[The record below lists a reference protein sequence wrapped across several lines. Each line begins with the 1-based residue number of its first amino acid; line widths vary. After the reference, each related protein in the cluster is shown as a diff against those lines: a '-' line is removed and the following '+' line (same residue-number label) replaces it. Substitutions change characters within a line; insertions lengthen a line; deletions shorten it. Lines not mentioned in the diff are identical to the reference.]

1 MKTLFTLVLILFAI
15 NSYSQQL
22 AFPSALGAGAYVTGG
37 RGGEVYHVTNLND
50 SGTGSLRDALSQDNR
65 TIVFDVSGVI
75 NLSSSL
81 SVVNRSN
88 VTIAGQTAPE
98 GGITI
103 DGDRVYF
110 ENFQNVIVRYIRFKG
125 GIQSTAYNGG
135 ATNSFQSKGNS
146 INQIFDHCTFAF
158 GFFQGGSWY
167 VEDDSSVDNLT
178 VQRCFF
184 ANNDRGVLAG
194 GGTGTNTITGEYSFI
209 SNLFY
214 NQRHRTPNISGD
226 GGRADVIN
234 NVVWNVQNRLIQLKG
249 SVTLNHI
256 GNYYDYNNNEAN
268 DYRMQ
273 MFSTSDGNL
282 PVIYTDDNKYVSIN
296 TDENTTP
303 LESTI
308 AEINTD
314 NTLAWKYF
322 WEPNTGD
329 QLPSNHF
336 TATQHTLN
344 GEPFIILSPDS
355 AFADVKNN
363 VGCNAR
369 LNADG
374 SVSGN
379 LDALDTEWL
388 DGIKNGVYTVGAL
401 PYPPETS
408 DGWIVP
414 AISSVTRP
422 AGYDT
427 DNDGMSDLW
436 ETNTFGNL
444 TKDGTGDDDSDGY
457 TDLEEFLNEVDNPA
471 SSATSMADFG
481 SIVSGYIAE
490 DLTQTGQGAFIAT
503 WEDSFGSNDGTS
515 TDSTKTTLNLDNG
528 FKEVLFNGAMFDLGT
543 ASDLNFIPTKDP
555 WTCVFH
561 VGSALD
567 SSVVN
572 IIFAIGSGGVSSRQY
587 SIYVHYNGGG
597 KMRAEYGGEYATSS
611 ILVRPDDVIA
621 VVYDPNISTN
631 GTVTMYKNGSQGYS
645 SELPGLPS
653 DDDEPYNP
661 FIGGR
666 SNASSFDGS
675 LKGLYIYDEALDQ
688 TAISNIQAF
697 LKSTLSVIPLVGVT
711 VTPSSDTITVGDT
724 QLLTTTFDPIY
735 ATDTTGVWSSS
746 DNSIASVNSSG
757 LVTGIA
763 EGSATITFTSN
774 DGSFTDTSV
783 ITITAVATVP
793 SMADF
798 GSIVSGYIAEDLT
811 QTGQGAFIATWEDSF
826 GSNDG
831 TSTDSTK
838 TTLNLDNGFKEVLFN
853 GAMFDLGTA
862 SDLNFI
868 PTKDPWTCVF
878 HVGSALDSSVVNI
891 IFAIGSG
898 GVSSRQYSIY
908 VHYNGGGKMRAEYG
922 GEYATSSILVRPDDV
937 IAVVYDPNISTNGTV
952 TMYKNGSQGYSSE
965 LPGLPSDD
973 DEPYNPFIG
982 GRSNASSFDGSLKGL
997 YIYDEALDST
1007 AVSNI
1012 QAFLVK
1018 PLVGVTVTPSSG
1030 TINVGDTLQLTTT
1043 FDPTGATD
1051 KTGVWSSSDNSI
1063 STVNSSGLVTGI
1075 AEGSVT
1081 ITFTSNDG
1089 SFTDTCV
1096 ITVVDVPSMADFGSI
1111 VSGFIAE
1118 DLTQTGQGAFIPT
1131 WEDSFG
1137 SNDGTSTDSTKTTLN
1152 FDNGYKE
1159 VFFNGAMFDLG
1170 TASDLNFIPT
1180 EDPWTCVYY
1189 VGSALNTSIINIIFA
1204 IGSGGVSSRQYSIYV
1219 HYNGDGAA
1227 RSEYGGEYAISSVR
1241 VRADDIIA
1249 VVYNPNISM
1258 NGTVTMYKNGFQEY
1272 SSELPGLPSDDD
1284 EPYNPFIGGRSNAS
1298 SFDGSLKGVYIYD
1311 EALDQTAISNIQ
1323 AFLTSVR
1330 PTNVSSFKNEEFL
1343 VFPNPASSELNIR
1356 TSGNENHLIS
1366 IYNSLGQEMF
1376 FSQKN
1381 KSSYNIDIK
1390 SWESGLYVVIL
1401 RDINL
1406 NLIGKQKL
1414 IVK

>member
-1 MKTLFTLVLILFAI
+1 MKKLFTLVLILFAI
-15 NSYSQQL
+15 NSYSQQK
-22 AFPSALGAGAYVTGG
+22 AFPSAYGAGAYITGG
-37 RGGEVYHVTNLND
+37 RGGTVYHVTNLNN
-50 SGTGSLRDALSQDNR
+50 SGTGSLRDALSQDDR

-75 NLSSSL
+75 YLSSSL
-81 SVVNRSN
+81 SINNRSN

-135 ATNSFQSKGNS
+135 ATNSFQSKGNI

-167 VEDDSSVDNLT
+167 VEDDSTVDSLT

-194 GGTGTNTITGEYSFI
+194 GGTGTNVITGEYSFI

-256 GNYYDYNNNEAN
+256 GNYYDYNNNAVSDN
-268 DYRMQ
+268 RMQ
-273 MFSTSDGNL
+273 MFSTSDENL
-282 PVIYTDDNKYVSIN
+282 PVIYTDDNKYVAIN
-296 TDENTTP
+296 TSTP
-303 LESTI
+303 LTSSI
-308 AEINTD
+308 AEINAD

-322 WEPNTGD
+322 WEPYTGD

-336 TATQHTLN
+336 TATQDTLN
-344 GEPFIILSPDS
+344 GEPFTILSPDS

-379 LDALDTEWL
+379 LDVLDTEWL
-388 DGIKNGVYTVGAL
+388 DSIKNDIYTVGAL
-401 PYPPETS
+401 PYPPDTT

-422 AGYDT
+422 SGYDT
-427 DNDGMSDLW
+427 DNDGMADTW

-457 TDLEEFLNEVDNPA
+457 TDLEEFLNLVDNPVDSIPLVGVTVTPSSDTITVGDTLQLTTTFDPTDA
-471 SSATSMADFG
+471 TDTTGVWSSSNDSISTVSSSGLVTGIAEGSATITFTSNYGSFTDTCVVTITAVAVASMADFG
-481 SIVSGYIAE
+481 SIVSGYIAK
-490 DLTQTGQGAFIAT
+490 DLTETVQGDSILT

-515 TDSTKTTLNLDNG
+515 TDSTKTTLNFDNG
-528 FKEVLFNGAMFDLGT
+528 YKEVLFNGAMFDLGT
-543 ASDLNFIPTKDP
+543 ASDLNFIPTEDP
-555 WTCVFH
+555 WSCVFY

-567 SSVVN
+567 SSVLN
-572 IIFAIGSGGVSSRQY
+572 IIFAIGSGAVSSRQY
-587 SIYVHYNGGG
+587 TIYGHYNGGG
-597 KMRAEYGGEYATSS
+597 KMRASYGGEYATSS

-645 SELPGLPS
+645 SELPDLPS
-653 DDDEPYNP
+653 VDDEPYNP

-666 SNASSFDGS
+666 SNGSSFDGS
-675 LKGLYIYDEALDQ
+675 LKGVYVYDEALDS
-688 TAISNIQAF
+688 TAVSNIQAF
-697 LKSTLSVIPLVGVT
+697 LTSTPPPVISLVGVTVTPSSGTITVGDTQQLATTFDPTDATDTTGVWSSSNGSFATVSSSGLVTGIAEGTATITFTSNYGSFTDTCVITVSGIPLVGVT

-724 QLLTTTFDPIY
+724 LQLTTTFDPTD

-746 DNSIASVNSSG
+746 NDSISTVSSSG

-774 DGSFTDTSV
+774 YGSFTDTCV
-783 ITITAVATVP
+783 VTITAVAVA

-798 GSIVSGYIAEDLT
+798 GSIVSGYIAKDLT
-811 QTGQGAFIATWEDSF
+811 ETVQGDSILTWEDSF

-838 TTLNLDNGFKEVLFN
+838 TTLNFDNGYKEVLFN

-868 PTKDPWTCVF
+868 PTEDPWSCVF
-878 HVGSALDSSVVNI
+878 YVGSALDSSVLNI

-898 GVSSRQYSIY
+898 AVSSRQYTIY
-908 VHYNGGGKMRAEYG
+908 GHYNGGGKMRASYG

-965 LPGLPSDD
+965 LPDLPSVD

-982 GRSNASSFDGSLKGL
+982 GRSNGSSFDGSLKGV
-997 YIYDEALDST
+997 YVYDEALDST

-1012 QAFLVK
+1012 QAFL
-1018 PLVGVTVTPSSG
+1018 TSESSAR
-1030 TINVGDTLQLTTT
+1030 I
-1043 FDPTGATD
+1043 
-1051 KTGVWSSSDNSI
+1051 SSSKNVS
-1063 STVNSSGLVTGI
+1063 
-1075 AEGSVT
+1075 
-1081 ITFTSNDG
+1081 TFT
-1089 SFTDTCV
+1089 
-1096 ITVVDVPSMADFGSI
+1096 
-1111 VSGFIAE
+1111 E
-1118 DLTQTGQGAFIPT
+1118 
-1131 WEDSFG
+1131 E
-1137 SNDGTSTDSTKTTLN
+1137 
-1152 FDNGYKE
+1152 E
-1159 VFFNGAMFDLG
+1159 
-1170 TASDLNFIPT
+1170 
-1180 EDPWTCVYY
+1180 
-1189 VGSALNTSIINIIFA
+1189 
-1204 IGSGGVSSRQYSIYV
+1204 
-1219 HYNGDGAA
+1219 
-1227 RSEYGGEYAISSVR
+1227 
-1241 VRADDIIA
+1241 
-1249 VVYNPNISM
+1249 
-1258 NGTVTMYKNGFQEY
+1258 
-1272 SSELPGLPSDDD
+1272 
-1284 EPYNPFIGGRSNAS
+1284 
-1298 SFDGSLKGVYIYD
+1298 
-1311 EALDQTAISNIQ
+1311 
-1323 AFLTSVR
+1323 
-1330 PTNVSSFKNEEFL
+1330 EEFS
-1343 VFPNPASSELNIR
+1343 VFPNPATSELNIR
-1356 TSGNENHLIS
+1356 TSGIENHFIS
-1366 IYNSLGQEMF
+1366 IYNSLGQEVF
-1376 FSQKN
+1376 FSKKN
-1381 KSSYNIDIK
+1381 ISSYNIDIN
-1390 SWESGLYVVIL
+1390 SWESGLYMIIL
-1401 RDINL
+1401 RDMNL
-1406 NLIGKQKL
+1406 NLKGKQKL